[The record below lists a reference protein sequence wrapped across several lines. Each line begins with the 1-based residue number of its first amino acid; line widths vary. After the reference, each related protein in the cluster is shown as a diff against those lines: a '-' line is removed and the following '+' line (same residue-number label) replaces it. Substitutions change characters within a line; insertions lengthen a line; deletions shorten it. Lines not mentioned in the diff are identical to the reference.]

1 MMSEEID
8 VRNYN
13 ELEQSIALAQ
23 HIVYKRFLPELDRY
37 PIVKPSA
44 ILMDV
49 KTEESVRLIQL
60 EKLSC
65 KKGEDIFQKLTTVY
79 HASMSL
85 GCNLIVMVDV
95 DKINAPAKIYVGVR
109 NDGADQEE
117 KTNLG
122 TSFRT
127 LKNGIKS
134 NFPGTKFRD
143 ISSQDAAPEM
153 IDEIFG
159 NTAKYIS
166 AVSCVAA
173 ARDKTKTENKTF
185 IQGIEKLIDAMQGNT
200 YTAVFIA
207 EPITPEEQS
216 LIRDGYESIY
226 SSLAPFRK
234 STWTYNESESEAVM
248 KSVSEGLSTAITTGT
263 SHTQS
268 NTMNVGINI
277 GMNGTRSDAMSN
289 GHTES
294 NGRTAPTKVA
304 RMGQV
309 VSGAAK
315 AVGIVGTLVAPIC
328 PAALGVVGASQA
340 VAKVAGVASAVGGV
354 MTGSMQNYASSDTIT
369 QTIGKSL
376 GIGGGLNAGY
386 AKTFADT
393 VMNSETNTQT
403 TTKTSSNT
411 NTESSGKSLQIENI
425 NKPIDQML
433 CRIDELLKRTQECE
447 DYGAYN
453 CAVYFVSGKQD
464 SCMLGANTFRA
475 LMIGEG
481 ASIESGAINFWKGT
495 EEVNTLKEYIK
506 RFVHPVFA
514 RSISGKMDSEEDF
527 MKYTAGTIV
536 SGLELPLHIGFPTKS
551 VYGLPVIEHAEFGK
565 EVAKSTAE
573 KDVREIELGSVLC
586 MGDEIST
593 KVKIDIESLTMHT
606 FITGSTGKGKSTA
619 IYSILDKLMDINIK
633 DEEEKIK
640 FMVIEPAKGEY
651 KNRFGNYE
659 NVRVYGTNAKKT
671 PLLKINPFSFPED
684 IHVLEHIDRLVE
696 IFNVCW
702 PMYAAMPAVLKDA
715 IERAYVVSGWNLE
728 TSECRYANIDGEKL
742 FPSFADVLKQIW
754 VVMDE
759 SMYSSDSKGDYK
771 GALCTR
777 LKSLTNGL
785 YGQIFTNDELTS
797 EDLFEHNV
805 IVDLSRIGSS
815 ETKSLIMGLLI
826 MKLQEHRMANMQ
838 GMNLPL
844 KHVTVLEEAHNI
856 LKRTSTEQV
865 NEGANMIGKSVE
877 MLANSIAEM
886 RSYGEGFIIADQ
898 APGLMDLSVIRNTN
912 TKIILGLPDYDDREL
927 VGKAAGL
934 NENQIIEL
942 ARLQTFVAAIYQNN
956 WLEPV
961 LCKID
966 TNFKDVQKY
975 AYQASKIK
983 ERKIDK
989 YIQFLLTPL
998 NKRMT
1003 LDRGY
1008 VDNLIRDIYKLP
1020 IPSETKIA
1028 FIEYAKTTEKQ
1039 KIQKLRGEA
1048 VYGIFN
1054 SEEVFGLAK
1063 GRETNIEDWYNF
1075 VKEILDPEISL
1086 FTEYDQQRIVALI
1099 TKERAELDGKN
1110 ESVELFDKL
1119 MYFI

>member
-23 HIVYKRFLPELDRY
+23 HIVYKSYLSELDRY
-37 PIVKPSA
+37 PIVKPSSV
-44 ILMDV
+44 LLDE
-49 KTEESVRLIQL
+49 KTEDCVRLIQL
-60 EKLSC
+60 EELSC
-65 KKGEDIFQKLTTVY
+65 KKDEDIFQKLSTVY

-85 GCNLIVMVDV
+85 GCNLVVLVDV
-95 DKINAPAKIYVGVR
+95 EKINAPAKIYIGVR
-109 NDGADQEE
+109 NEGENQEK
-117 KTNLG
+117 KTNLAI
-122 TSFRT
+122 SFRT

-143 ISSQDAAPEM
+143 VSSWDEAPKM
-153 IDEIFG
+153 MDDILG

-226 SSLAPFRK
+226 SSLASFRK

-294 NGRTAPTKVA
+294 NGRTAPTKIA

-309 VSGAAK
+309 VSGVAK
-315 AVGIVGTLVAPIC
+315 VAGLVGSFAPIC
-328 PAALGVVGASQA
+328 PVLGGAYA
-340 VAKVAGVASAVGGV
+340 VAKIAGVASAVGGM
-354 MTGSMQNYASSDTIT
+354 MTGSTQNHTSSDTIT

-386 AKTFADT
+386 ARTSADT

-433 CRIDELLKRTQECE
+433 CRIDQLLKRTQECE

-481 ASIESGAINFWKGT
+481 SSIESGAINFWNGAT
-495 EEVNTLKEYIK
+495 EPEEVNTLKEYIK

-565 EVAKSTAE
+565 EVAKSTE
-573 KDVREIELGSVLC
+573 EEDGREIELGSVLC

-593 KVKIDIESLTMHT
+593 KVKIDIESLAMHT

-619 IYSILDKLMDINIK
+619 IYSILDKLMDTNIK

-651 KNRFGNYE
+651 KNRFGNCE

-912 TKIILGLPDYDDREL
+912 TKIIFGLPDYDDREL

-934 NENQIIEL
+934 NENQIAEL
-942 ARLQTFVAAIYQNN
+942 ARLQTFVSAIYQNN

-961 LCKID
+961 LCKLD
-966 TNFKDVQKY
+966 TEFKTIPKY
-975 AYQASKIK
+975 SYQGSGKDEK
-983 ERKIDK
+983 KFDN
-989 YIQFLLTPL
+989 YIEFLLTPL
-998 NKRMT
+998 NKRM
-1003 LDRGY
+1003 LLEQEY
-1008 VDNLIRDIYKLP
+1008 VDNLVNSVYKLP
-1020 IPSETKIA
+1020 ISSESKIA
-1028 FIEYAKTTEKQ
+1028 FVEYAKATEKQ
-1039 KIQKLRGEA
+1039 KIQKLRGQA

-1054 SEEVFGLAK
+1054 SEEAFGMAK
-1063 GRETNIEDWYNF
+1063 GKESNIDSWYNF
-1075 VKEILDPEISL
+1075 VKDILDPTISL
-1086 FTEYDQQRIVALI
+1086 FSEEDQQRIIALI
-1099 TKERAELDGKN
+1099 TKEKAELDGG
-1110 ESVELFDKL
+1110 EDTVDLFERL
-1119 MYFI
+1119 ISFI